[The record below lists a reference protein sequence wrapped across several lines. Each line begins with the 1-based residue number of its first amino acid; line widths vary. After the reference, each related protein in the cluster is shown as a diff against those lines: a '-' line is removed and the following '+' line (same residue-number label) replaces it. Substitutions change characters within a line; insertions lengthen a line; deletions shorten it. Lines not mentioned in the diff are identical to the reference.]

1 MSSRPGQKP
10 SAKEG
15 PAGTGGRKPR
25 IAIFTHDTFGLGHVR
40 RATHILRSLSG
51 RLPEASLL
59 LVTGSPAL
67 HRMPPLPANV
77 DFVKIPTIVK
87 TGSASWQP
95 PHLPLSV
102 HETTSLRKRIIRS
115 TILGFAPDVFLVDN
129 FPLGSR
135 RELLPTL
142 EELRERPTQ
151 TVLGLRD
158 ILDSPET
165 VRANWTKDK
174 TYEVLENLYDH
185 VLIYGVRSIFDV
197 AKSYGLSPRVSKKLT
212 YCGYITDERP
222 VVTSPLKLR
231 RELGVK
237 KPFILATGGGGG
249 DAFPLL
255 AAFVD
260 ATKLIPNCSALVLTG
275 PLMSPA
281 DRQLL
286 EVRANGHDRIMFKDF
301 VPEVRDY
308 VGAADAVVSMCGY
321 NSATEI
327 LSMASRALVV
337 PRTWQYGEHARRKSV
352 IAEGEQIMRAE
363 AMSRRGLLR
372 MLPPDELD
380 PEQLARELRSL
391 LRSPRPDPKKL
402 PSLQGLKNAT
412 RLLVRLATAR

>member
-1 MSSRPGQKP
+1 MSARSGQKT
-10 SAKEG
+10 SARKG
-15 PAGTGGRKPR
+15 PAGSGGREPR
-25 IAIFTHDTFGLGHVR
+25 IAVFTHDTFGLGHVR
-40 RATHILRSLSG
+40 RATHILRSLSR
-51 RLPEASLL
+51 RLPKASLL

-87 TGSASWQP
+87 TGSADRQP
-95 PHLPLSV
+95 PHLPLAV
-102 HETTSLRKRIIRS
+102 HETTSLRKRIIRA

-165 VRANWTKDK
+165 VRENWTRDR

-185 VLIYGVRSIFDV
+185 VLIYGVRRIFDV
-197 AKSYGLSPRVSKKLT
+197 AKAYGLSPGVSKKLS

-237 KPFILATGGGGG
+237 KPFIFATGGGGG

-255 AAFVD
+255 SAFVD
-260 ATKLIPNCSALVLTG
+260 AIKLIPNCSALVLTG
-275 PLMSPA
+275 PLMNPA
-281 DRQLL
+281 DRRLL
-286 EVRANGHDRIMFKDF
+286 EEQANGDERIIFKDF
-301 VPEVRDY
+301 VPDVRDY

-327 LSMASRALVV
+327 LSLASRALVV

-372 MLPPDELD
+372 MLPPDQLD
-380 PEQLARELRSL
+380 PEQLARELRAL
-391 LRSPRPDPKKL
+391 LRGPRPDPKKL